1 MHRDMKGANLLINNR
16 GELKITDF
24 GLARPLEENR
34 VKYTPGVVT
43 RWYRPPELLFGST
56 QYDQSIDTWG
66 AGCIL
71 AEMYLHKPLFGAGSD
86 LEQIEMVCRVCG
98 TPTEETLPGVSTFP
112 DYAKIKL
119 AQHPRI
125 LKEYLLEKRLDPVAV
140 DLIDGLL
147 ALDPKKR
154 LTATEA
160 LKHPYFTTEPLPCQ
174 PSEYQCVMNV
184 QIGQLLLLKRSL
196 GFPNSSPRMSIR
208 CKRTP
213 TLLVLT

>member
-56 QYDQSIDTWG
+56 HYNQSIDIWG

-71 AEMYLHKPLFGAGSD
+71 AEMYLHKPLFGGATD
-86 LEQIEMVCRVCG
+86 LEQIEMVIRICG
-98 TPTEETLPGVSTFP
+98 TPTEEYLPGVSSFP
-112 DYAKIKL
+112 DFGKIKL
-119 AQHPRI
+119 QSYRRCLVEH
-125 LKEYLLEKRLDPVAV
+125 LLEKRVDPEAA
-140 DLIDGLL
+140 DLIDKLL
-147 ALDPKKR
+147 ALDAKKR
-154 LTATEA
+154 LTASEA

-174 PSEYQCVMNV
+174 PSE
-184 QIGQLLLLKRSL
+184 
-196 GFPNSSPRMSIR
+196 
-208 CKRTP
+208 
-213 TLLVLT
+213 